1 MHPQRS
7 FADVEYDGQPRQT
20 RRERFLRRMEAL
32 MPWARLEAR
41 IRPVYPTGERGR
53 PPYPLALLL
62 RIHCVQLF
70 YNLSDPAMED
80 ALYDSVAVQRFVGL
94 TARDPRPDA
103 TTILNF
109 RHLLERHQLGEG
121 LLATITQQLAAQGLR
136 LREGTIVDATILDA
150 PASTKNRAQARD
162 PEMHQVKKGNQ
173 WYFGMKAHIGVDA
186 ATGLVHSLATTAA
199 NVADITQGAAAPAWG
214 RDARVGR
221 RRLCGRGPAPGA
233 PGAAGR
239 LAGGAAAGA
248 AAALGARQ
256 RRRPGGATQG
266 LDSSEGGASISLCEA
281 PLRLRAGAV
290 SRVGQ
295 EPDPAVSVV
304 RVRQSAAG
312 GARRARLSGRLVPR
326 AGAHAACPAA
336 GRRPQPQ
343 NAATPPPSGAWQR
356 PSRSGAPVVQSF
368 PRRRLRRGLAV
379 PIGRRGRRNV
389 VRLMPNGQATAP
401 KTRLLLPSV
410 RG

>member
-62 RIHCVQLF
+62 RIHGVQLF

-94 TARDPRPDA
+94 TARGPRPDE

-109 RHLLERHQLGEG
+109 RHLLERHALGEV
-121 LLATITQQLAAQGLR
+121 LLAEITRHLAAQGLR

-186 ATGLVHSLATTAA
+186 ATGLVHSVVTTAA
-199 NVADITQGAAAPAWG
+199 NWRISRKCRGSCMGP
-214 RDARVGR
+214 R
-221 RRLCGRGPAPGA
+221 RRCGATRGTRAWPGA
-233 PGAAGR
+233 PSTR
-239 LAGGAAAGA
+239 AGGSTGRWRSGRGSGGAWRPAAPPPRRS
-248 AAALGARQ
+248 GAR
-256 RRRPGGATQG
+256 
-266 LDSSEGGASISLCEA
+266 
-281 PLRLRAGAV
+281 
-290 SRVGQ
+290 
-295 EPDPAVSVV
+295 
-304 RVRQSAAG
+304 
-312 GARRARLSGRLVPR
+312 
-326 AGAHAACPAA
+326 
-336 GRRPQPQ
+336 
-343 NAATPPPSGAWQR
+343 PPSGRRW
-356 PSRSGAPVVQSF
+356 SIRSC
-368 PRRRLRRGLAV
+368 
-379 PIGRRGRRNV
+379 
-389 VRLMPNGQATAP
+389 M
-401 KTRLLLPSV
+401 
-410 RG
+410 

>member
-94 TARDPRPDA
+94 TARGPRPDE
-103 TTILNF
+103 TTILHF
-109 RHLLERHQLGEG
+109 RHLLERHALGEV
-121 LLATITQQLAAQGLR
+121 LLAEITRHLAAQGLR

-186 ATGLVHSLATTAA
+186 QTKLIHSLATTSA
-199 NVADITQGAAAPAWG
+199 NVHDSQVIGELLHGEERGVWGDSAYQGQGKVIREVAPQAQ
-214 RDARVGR
+214 DFIQQK
-221 RRLCGRGPAPGA
+221 
-233 PGAAGR
+233 
-239 LAGGAAAGA
+239 
-248 AAALGARQ
+248 GARY
-256 RRRPGGATQG
+256 RP
-266 LDSSEGGASISLCEA
+266 LSEE
-281 PLRLRAGAV
+281 
-290 SRVGQ
+290 Q
-295 EPDPAVSVV
+295 
-304 RVRQSAAG
+304 
-312 GARRARLSGRLVPR
+312 RARNRTQSKVR
-326 AGAHAACPAA
+326 AKVEHPFQVMKRVFGFTHV
-336 GRRPQPQ
+336 RY
-343 NAATPPPSGAWQR
+343 
-356 PSRSGAPVVQSF
+356 
-368 PRRRLRRGLAV
+368 RGLVKNTHRVQVTCALV
-379 PIGRRGRRNV
+379 NLFLARKRG
-389 VRLMPNGQATAP
+389 LGLAME
-401 KTRLLLPSV
+401 
-410 RG
+410 

>member
-7 FADVEYDGQPRQT
+7 FADVEYDGKPRQT

-53 PPYPLALLL
+53 PPYPLALRL

-94 TARDPRPDA
+94 TARDPRPDE

-121 LLATITQQLAAQGLR
+121 LLAAITQQLAAQGLR

-173 WYFGMKAHIGVDA
+173 WY
-186 ATGLVHSLATTAA
+186 
-199 NVADITQGAAAPAWG
+199 
-214 RDARVGR
+214 
-221 RRLCGRGPAPGA
+221 
-233 PGAAGR
+233 
-239 LAGGAAAGA
+239 
-248 AAALGARQ
+248 
-256 RRRPGGATQG
+256 
-266 LDSSEGGASISLCEA
+266 
-281 PLRLRAGAV
+281 
-290 SRVGQ
+290 
-295 EPDPAVSVV
+295 
-304 RVRQSAAG
+304 
-312 GARRARLSGRLVPR
+312 SG
-326 AGAHAACPAA
+326 
-336 GRRPQPQ
+336 
-343 NAATPPPSGAWQR
+343 
-356 PSRSGAPVVQSF
+356 
-368 PRRRLRRGLAV
+368 
-379 PIGRRGRRNV
+379 
-389 VRLMPNGQATAP
+389 
-401 KTRLLLPSV
+401 
-410 RG
+410 

>member
-1 MHPQRS
+1 MGAARGAHPAGLPHRC
-7 FADVEYDGQPRQT
+7 
-20 RRERFLRRMEAL
+20 
-32 MPWARLEAR
+32 
-41 IRPVYPTGERGR
+41 ERGR

-80 ALYDSVAVQRFVGL
+80 ALYDSVTVQRFVGL
-94 TARDPRPDA
+94 TARGPRPDE
-103 TTILNF
+103 TTILHF
-109 RHLLERHQLGEG
+109 RHLLERHHLGEG
-121 LLATITQQLAAQGLR
+121 LLAEITHHLAAQGLR

-199 NVADITQGAAAPAWG
+199 NVADITQSAAAPAWR

-221 RRLCGRGPAPGA
+221 CGLRGGGPAPRA
-233 PGAAGR
+233 PGPVGR

-248 AAALGARQ
+248 AAVLGARQ
-256 RRRPGGATQG
+256 RRRRGGAPQG
-266 LDSSEGGASISLCEA
+266 LDSGEGGASLSLCEA
-281 PLRLRAGAV
+281 PLRLRPGAV

-295 EPDPAVSVV
+295 EPDPAVSVAG
-304 RVRQSAAG
+304 VRQSAAG
-312 GARRARLSGRLVPR
+312 GARRAGMSGRFAPR
-326 AGAHAACPAA
+326 AGGHTACSAA

-343 NAATPPPSGAWQR
+343 NAATPPPSGAW
-356 PSRSGAPVVQSF
+356 PLPGTLAPGCSE
-368 PRRRLRRGLAV
+368 L
-379 PIGRRGRRNV
+379 
-389 VRLMPNGQATAP
+389 
-401 KTRLLLPSV
+401 S
-410 RG
+410 